1 MKPSSD
7 PPAAPARL
15 VIESSVVEGLPAEGA
30 LLLRMSGSLDAAGA
44 QAWSAELRGHLEQ
57 ADRAGLRP
65 VLDMAHVQLG
75 GAAVLHTLSETTRA
89 RTGRPDLIIVRA
101 RPGVREAVHLARL
114 DGVRLYATLDEA
126 LRELARAASPVEDLP
141 AWRTQM
147 ADPLRPSYEDLRTEV
162 RALRARVRTAPVIG
176 MAQGVLMVRYGLPDS
191 AGAFRALRDASQR
204 FNVPLRV
211 LVSAVVVARPP
222 HGEVW
227 FPGRR
232 SLPVP
237 QLRILAREGRD
248 PRYRR
253 QMIDAVLHEALA
265 IARAPAGYVRFVDPA
280 VNALVPETHYGC
292 PDAFLDHLVR
302 GWEEGT
308 ADALA
313 RLRGRRVSVPD
324 VAADA
329 LLSEE
334 SRRVLLSTGTAAL
347 QSIPVLS
354 SAGSCT
360 GVITLHWPD
369 AGHRPAPAQA
379 EALGLLAAD
388 AAAWLSWYHRS
399 VLLDALEHLHRV
411 LTATAPPAEH
421 GMGDPGRP
429 GNPDPARSTHHPE
442 GVRRMSNP
450 QQPEQRRS
458 DKGGATPQDSG
469 ELKARQTAGQGAG
482 ARPHGTDKGRKGGG
496 EGGGTPPAQR
506 PDHPE

>member
-1 MKPSSD
+1 MNPSSD
-7 PPAAPARL
+7 PSAATAPL

-30 LLLRMSGSLDAAGA
+30 LLLRISGSLDAAGA

-75 GAAVLHTLSETTRA
+75 GAAVLHTLSETSRS

-114 DGVRLYATLDEA
+114 DGVQLYATLDEA
-126 LRELARAASPVEDLP
+126 LRELARAASRVEDLP
-141 AWRTQM
+141 AWRSQM
-147 ADPLRPSYEDLRTEV
+147 ADPLRPSYEDLRKEV

-176 MAQGVLMVRYGLPDS
+176 MAQGVLMVRYGLSDS
-191 AGAFRALRDASQR
+191 GSAFRALREASQR
-204 FNVPLRV
+204 YNVPLRV

-222 HGEVW
+222 DGEVW

-232 SLPVP
+232 PLPLP
-237 QLRILAREGRD
+237 PLRILAREGRD

-253 QMIDAVLHEALA
+253 QMVDAVLHEALA
-265 IARAPAGYVRFVDPA
+265 VARAEAGYVLFVDPA
-280 VNALVPETHYGC
+280 MNALVPETHYGC
-292 PDAFLDHLVR
+292 ADVLVDHLVR
-302 GWEEGT
+302 GRDEGT
-308 ADALA
+308 ADAVA
-313 RLRGRRVSVPD
+313 RLRGRRVSLPD
-324 VAADA
+324 VASDA

-334 SRRVLLSTGTAAL
+334 ARRVLLTTGTRAL

-354 SAGSCT
+354 QAGACT

-369 AGHRPAPAQA
+369 AGYRPTAGQA
-379 EALGLLAAD
+379 EALGLLASET
-388 AAAWLSWYHRS
+388 AAWLSWYHRS
-399 VLLDALEHLHRV
+399 VLLDALEHVHRT
-411 LTATAPPAEH
+411 LTGAVA
-421 GMGDPGRP
+421 
-429 GNPDPARSTHHPE
+429 GNPNPARTMHHPE

-469 ELKARQTAGQGAG
+469 ELKARQAA
-482 ARPHGTDKGRKGGG
+482 ARRADDRAHGSDKGEKGGG
-496 EGGGTPPAQR
+496 EGGGVPPAQR
-506 PDHPE
+506 PDHP